1 MRARTDTHARS
12 VRASCSMRRTWRT
25 GPPRPH
31 RSAAS
36 LRTSLPHVPPAVGN
50 VDWQREPPA
59 TTGTLR
65 HCRCSRQHVKALT
78 SSRRPRHARANQSA
92 TTTTGK
98 AHLAVRVAHSARRLE
113 HDEVGEAR
121 PAGGV
126 HEEAAGGV
134 YKQRPVLLQH
144 AQDRR
149 RPGAAIQP
157 QHHGRAL
164 GHAALGRRVPI
175 VVTSSSA
182 RSEGE
187 RGTHSTRASAQARAW
202 MQRIMHRLR
211 MTNVL
216 LRRCSAARAL
226 GAKANEIICLTS
238 NAGACRPPPLRR

>member
-12 VRASCSMRRTWRT
+12 VRASCSLRRTWRTGPHARSVRASCSLRRTWRT

-121 PAGGV
+121 PAVGV

-134 YKQRPVLLQH
+134 YEQRPVLLQH

-164 GHAALGRRVPI
+164 GHAALGRRVP
-175 VVTSSSA
+175 VVVASSSA
-182 RSEGE
+182 AKGDVARTA
-187 RGTHSTRASAQARAW
+187 RMQARKLARGCRESRTGSVW
-202 MQRIMHRLR
+202 P
-211 MTNVL
+211 TCCCVD
-216 LRRCSAARAL
+216 AARR
-226 GAKANEIICLTS
+226 E
-238 NAGACRPPPLRR
+238 R